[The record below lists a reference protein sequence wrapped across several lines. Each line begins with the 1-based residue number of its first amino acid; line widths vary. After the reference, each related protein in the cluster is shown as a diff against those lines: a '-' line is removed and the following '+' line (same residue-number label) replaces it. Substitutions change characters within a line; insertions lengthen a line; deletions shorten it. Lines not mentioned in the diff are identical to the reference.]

1 MTLHPSSATE
11 PQSSRDV
18 MVRLRG
24 VKKRY
29 DDFWAV
35 KGLDLEIPRGELFG
49 FLGPNGA
56 GKTTTMMILAGL
68 LQPTEGRAEIAGFNV
83 VTQTVEAKRR
93 LGYIPDRPYV
103 YEKLTGNE
111 FVSVLSDMYGVPID
125 EAKSNGAQ
133 WLQVLGLG
141 EKRRELV
148 EGYSHGMRQRL
159 VLAATL
165 TVDPEVLIIDEPMVG
180 LDPQAAR
187 LFKRLMRERCTAGRT
202 VIMSTHTM
210 PVAEETCDRVGIMH
224 RGRLLAEGTLEEL
237 RGSLSDEGATL
248 EEVFFAL
255 TERESD

>member
-1 MTLHPSSATE
+1 
-11 PQSSRDV
+11 

-24 VKKRY
+24 LKKRY

-68 LQPTEGRAEIAGFNV
+68 LQPTEGSAEIAGFNV

-103 YEKLTGNE
+103 YEKLSGSE
-111 FVSVLSDMYGVPID
+111 FVSVLADMYGVPAD
-125 EAKSNGAQ
+125 AARDTGAR
-133 WLQVLGLG
+133 WLEVLGLG
-141 EKRRELV
+141 NKRRELI

-165 TVDPEVLIIDEPMVG
+165 TIDPEVLVIDEPMVG

-187 LFKRLMRERCTAGRT
+187 LFKRLMRERCEAGRT

-210 PVAEETCDRVGIMH
+210 PVAEETCDRVGIMNQ
-224 RGRLLAEGTLEEL
+224 GRLLAEGTMDEL
-237 RGSLSDEGATL
+237 RRIVPRPDATL
-248 EEVFFAL
+248 EDVFFAL
-255 TERESD
+255 TDQEAV